1 MTNFKFY
8 YNKNNI
14 SLDIIL
20 PGGNGGIDSVFITK
34 ISELSFKKGHSAI
47 AINHPF
53 YERGEKQTSSRNF
66 KEEITNML
74 EILEYCHYKDY
85 KNIRFIGKSLGG
97 VISAYYLSSLENNE
111 MNKYSITVLG
121 YVLGSINLNNFLGDI
136 TIIQGEL
143 DRFGNIKQVKEDM
156 QNSKSDNIT
165 YYEIKGA
172 GHSYENLK
180 TQESEFQDEAISKI
194 KF

>member
-20 PGGNGGIDSVFITK
+20 PGVNGGIDNVFITK
-34 ISELSFKKGHSAI
+34 ISELSFKKGHSSI
-47 AINHPF
+47 AINYPF
-53 YERGEKQTSSRNF
+53 YEREEQASSKNF

-74 EILEYCHYKDY
+74 EILDYCHYKDY

-111 MNKYSITVLG
+111 MNKYSITILG
-121 YVLGSINLNNFLGDI
+121 YVLGSINLRKFSGDI
-136 TIIQGEL
+136 TIVQGEL
-143 DRFGNIKQVKEDM
+143 DRFGNIKQVKKDM
-156 QNSKSDNIT
+156 QNPKSDNIT

-172 GHSYENLK
+172 DHSYKNPK